1 MSTQPTEAH
10 HDLADK
16 VKSSRRAVGA
26 LLICDSEARAVEA
39 ATASAQAKSDV
50 LTACFLSQAIED
62 RNSLNQAITAERKRV
77 RVLEEA
83 AKPFIEYAKAYGACT
98 GSELW
103 APNGTKLKP
112 RDWLTL
118 AATKEGSL

>member
-1 MSTQPTEAH
+1 MSPQRT
-10 HDLADK
+10 L
-16 VKSSRRAVGA
+16 
-26 LLICDSEARAVEA
+26 SERE
-39 ATASAQAKSDV
+39 
-50 LTACFLSQAIED
+50 
-62 RNSLNQAITAERKRV
+62 RV

-83 AKPFIEYAKAYGACT
+83 AKPFIEYATAYGACT

-118 AATKEGSL
+118 AATKEGA